1 MTMGYDALEI
11 QQDRVADPQ
20 KKFELG
26 ATGGAKADSNIYL
39 HRSIIWIAL

>member
-26 ATGGAKADSNIYL
+26 ATGGANNSRHLQDFL
-39 HRSIIWIAL
+39 